1 MITGLVKEVPVPREV
16 PPDDAAYQEIVP
28 DDAVAPIVT
37 APVPQI
43 AAGVVPVIVG
53 AVLIVAST
61 AERGEVHVPFE
72 VST

>member
-1 MITGLVKEVPVPREV
+1 MTGVVKDVPVPRLV
-16 PPDDAAYQEIVP
+16 PPEAAAYQEIVP
-28 DDAVAPIVT
+28 AEAVAPIVT

-53 AVLIVAST
+53 AVLMVATT
-61 AERGEVHVPFE
+61 AERGEVQVPLE